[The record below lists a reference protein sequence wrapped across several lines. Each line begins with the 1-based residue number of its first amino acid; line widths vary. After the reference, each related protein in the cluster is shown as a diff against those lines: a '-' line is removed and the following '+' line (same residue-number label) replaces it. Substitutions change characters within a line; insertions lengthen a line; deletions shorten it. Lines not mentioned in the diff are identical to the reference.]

1 MAQHTTL
8 APWAEE
14 VPGAPFPMT
23 VDDLLAMPDDAEWQY
38 EVVEGRLVRTPASG
52 FDAARIALR
61 LAAALLAY
69 VEDHSL
75 GAVTVTGADGTYN
88 LTPAGAPAQTGLVPD
103 VAFVRAERVPAPGSP
118 DYLKAPH
125 LAPDLVAEIVSPSQ
139 YHPEMNSKALRYLA
153 AGVRLVWLVWLEYQQ
168 VEVWRPGS
176 TAPVATLGI
185 ADALD
190 GLDVVPGFAYPLARL
205 FTA

>member
-1 MAQHTTL
+1 
-8 APWAEE
+8 
-14 VPGAPFPMT
+14 MT
-23 VDDLLAMPDDAEWQY
+23 VDELLALPDDAAWQY
-38 EVVEGRLVRTPASG
+38 ELVEGRLVRMPASG
-52 FDAARIALR
+52 FDAARVALR

-75 GAVTVTGADGTYN
+75 GAVTGADGTFN
-88 LTPAGAPAQTGLVPD
+88 LTQAGAPTQTGLVPD

-139 YHPEMNSKALRYLA
+139 YHPEMNAKALRYLA
-153 AGVRLVWLVWLEYQQ
+153 AGVRLVWLVWPTYQQ

-176 TAPVATLGI
+176 TAPVTTLGI

-190 GLDVVPGFAYPLARL
+190 GLDVVPGFAYPLAQL
-205 FTA
+205 FAA

>member
-1 MAQHTTL
+1 MAQHTTI

-14 VPGAPFPMT
+14 VPGAPYPMT
-23 VDDLLAMPDDAEWQY
+23 VDELLALPDDAEWQY
-38 EVVEGRLVRTPASG
+38 EVVEGRLVRMPASG
-52 FDAARIALR
+52 WEAARIATR
-61 LAAALLAY
+61 LVIALGSF
-69 VEDHSL
+69 VEAHSL
-75 GAVTVTGADGTYN
+75 GAVTGADGTYN
-88 LTPAGAPAQTGLVPD
+88 LTPAGAPTQTGLVPD

-118 DYLKAPH
+118 DYAKAPH
-125 LAPDLVAEIVSPSQ
+125 LAPDVVAEIVSPSQ
-139 YHPEMNSKALRYLA
+139 FHPEMNAKALRYLA
-153 AGVRLVWLVWLEYQQ
+153 AGVRLVWLVWPKYQQ

-205 FTA
+205 FAA